1 MTSKSFPA
9 NVANP
14 FPGADIVYRRE
25 TESTMIDAREL
36 LLEGAPHGTVV
47 VSDYQRAGQGRKND
61 RRWSAPPGQA
71 LLLTVIL
78 RHSVPMTALSLRV
91 GLAVAQAITERT
103 GLQPAVKWPN
113 DILLNGRKVCG
124 VLCRQGATWAL
135 VGVGLNANQEA
146 FSEEHARAT
155 SLRVALGAPVE
166 RGPLLESLLQQVKRE
181 AQSEAPIHRRLDPL
195 LYGLGR
201 EVSLR
206 QDDGNAVAGV
216 LRGLTERGALR
227 IQTPEGERE
236 IYAGE
241 LVVAPS

>member
-1 MTSKSFPA
+1 MT
-9 NVANP
+9 
-14 FPGADIVYRRE
+14 
-25 TESTMIDAREL
+25 DAREL
-36 LLEGAPHGTVV
+36 LLQGAPHGTVV
-47 VSDYQRAGQGRKND
+47 ITDYQRAGQGRKAD
-61 RRWSAPPGQA
+61 RRWSAPPEEA

-78 RHSVPMTALSLRV
+78 RHSVPLTALSLRV

-155 SLRVALGAPVE
+155 SLRLALGAPVE
-166 RGPLLESLLQQVKRE
+166 RGPLLESLLRHLQKE
-181 AQSEAPIHRRLDPL
+181 AQSDAPIDRRLHPL

-201 EVSLR
+201 EVSLG
-206 QDDGNAVAGV
+206 QDDGGAVVGV
-216 LRGLTERGALR
+216 LRGLTKRGALR
-227 IQTPEGERE
+227 IETREGEQE

-241 LVVAPS
+241 LIVEPS